1 MPKATIEPLIKPQ
14 SKDAKERLSLN
25 LSTDRINEL
34 KQYAKFLSDSDGSY
48 VVDQALEYLFK
59 ADRAYRAWLR
69 ENTHVEKQADTPV
82 AERSEHTT
90 VAAEPQLATPAGK
103 SRKGDK
109 PSTAAA

>member
-59 ADRAYRAWLR
+59 TDRAYRAWLK
-69 ENTHVEKQADTPV
+69 ENTQAEKPAGTPV
-82 AERSEHTT
+82 VERSGRASA
-90 VAAEPQLATPAGK
+90 AAEPEPTAPAGK